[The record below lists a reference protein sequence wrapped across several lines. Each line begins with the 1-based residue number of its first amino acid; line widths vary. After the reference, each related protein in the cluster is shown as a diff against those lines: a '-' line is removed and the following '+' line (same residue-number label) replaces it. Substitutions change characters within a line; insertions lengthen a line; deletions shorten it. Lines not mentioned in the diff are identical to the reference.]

1 MTDKINSIDLILFT
15 PIKFINIPNIYI
27 YIYFKNKLLKF
38 FFCIY

>member
-27 YIYFKNKLLKF
+27 YILKINYLSSF
-38 FFCIY
+38 FVYIN